1 MSSLAQ
7 RFSQA
12 DPAVLWL
19 LAGILCILAPHFYYQ
34 PSFLI
39 LIVCG
44 ILLWRLYI
52 ELKYFKPPP
61 SWLSTLLAVT
71 TFLGISYGYQTIF
84 GRDAGVALLI
94 AMMCLKLLE
103 MGTRRDFMVA
113 VFLGYFVV
121 ITGFLFDQSVI
132 IGLTMTTA
140 VFLLTTAL
148 ISYHRSRR
156 TLTNQYKSAKLGIN
170 LLFQA
175 VPLTIILFV
184 LFPRVHGPLWGL
196 PEQGNSASTGLSNS
210 MAPGQITELAF
221 DNSVAFRVKF
231 DGEVPPSDKLYW
243 RGPVFTYY
251 DGFMWQELSRSSR
264 KFFGGQWTNKLP
276 PVPQVKFAEG
286 INYSVMLEPHNA
298 NWLLALDLPT
308 IYPPDSFLSTNYELM
323 SEEPV
328 KKIKSYK
335 LTSHLNYTLSAE
347 APPTNRVYQ
356 QIPKFVGPRARELIS
371 DFQDKIVDSKP
382 YGAQMV
388 NLVLNYFR
396 EQPFF
401 YTRTPPPMLD
411 KPIDQF
417 LFDARRGFCEHYS
430 SAFVVLMR
438 AAGIPARVVTGYQGG
453 ELNTIGNY
461 FIVRQSD
468 AHAWAEVWLADKG
481 WVRFDPTSVIPPN
494 RVEQAQFRNRF
505 EQSAKT
511 GEATNNWFSE
521 QLKHFDFLIDNINHS
536 WNDWIVGYSPKKQR
550 SLFDSFG
557 LKNISANKVVVL
569 LFGLL
574 TVFIV
579 IIAIHLSRHTIRK
592 PSPAQLMFKKF
603 CRKLAKKGFKYS
615 PAETARSFADR
626 VVKNRADLKQ
636 QVIEITDLYNQ
647 LRYTQAPAE
656 SSLRMLEQRVNQFKP

>member
-1 MSSLAQ
+1 MSSLLH

-19 LAGILCILAPHFYYQ
+19 LSGILFILAPHVIYQ

-39 LIVCG
+39 LIVSG

-52 ELKYFKPPP
+52 ELRFFRQPP

-71 TFLGISYGYQTIF
+71 TFVGISYGYQTIF

-121 ITGFLFDQSVI
+121 ITGFLFDQSVVV
-132 IGLTMTTA
+132 GLIMTTA

-148 ISYHRSRR
+148 ISYHRTKR
-156 TLTNQYKSAKLGIN
+156 TLTNQYKSARLGIN
-170 LLFQA
+170 ILFQA
-175 VPLTIILFV
+175 IPLTLILFL
-184 LFPRVHGPLWGL
+184 LFPRVQGPLWGL
-196 PEQGNSASTGLSNS
+196 PEQGSSASTGLSNS

-231 DGEVPPSDKLYW
+231 EGEVPPADRLYW

-251 DGFMWQELSRSSR
+251 DGLMWQELSRNSR
-264 KFFGGQWTNKLP
+264 KIFGGNWSNSLP
-276 PVPQVKFAEG
+276 PVPQVKVSEG
-286 INYSVMLEPHNA
+286 IKYSVMLEPNNS

-308 IYPPDSFLSTNYELM
+308 IYPPDSYLTQNYELM
-323 SEEPV
+323 SNEPI
-328 KKIKSYK
+328 KKLKNYK

-347 APPTNRVYQ
+347 APPSSRVYR
-356 QIPKFVGPRARELIS
+356 QIPSFVGPKARKLVSEL
-371 DFQDKIVDSKP
+371 QDQVVDSKP
-382 YGAQMV
+382 YDTQMV

-396 EQPFF
+396 EQPFY
-401 YTRTPPPMLD
+401 YTRTPPSMLD
-411 KPIDQF
+411 KPVDQF
-417 LFDARRGFCEHYS
+417 LFEARRGFCEHFS
-430 SAFVVLMR
+430 SSFVILMR
-438 AAGIPARVVTGYQGG
+438 AAGIPARVVTGYLGG

-481 WVRFDPTSVIPPN
+481 WVRFDPTAVIPPN
-494 RVEQAQFRNRF
+494 RVEQAQFRDRF
-505 EQSAKT
+505 QRSPDSQGASDSWLSKH
-511 GEATNNWFSE
+511 
-521 QLKHFDFLIDNINHS
+521 LKRFKFLVDNINHS
-536 WNDWIVGYSPKKQR
+536 WNDWIIGYNPKKQKTF
-550 SLFDSFG
+550 FD
-557 LKNISANKVVVL
+557 NIGMENLSANNIVAL
-569 LFGLL
+569 LFGTM

-579 IIAIHLSRHTIRK
+579 LIAFHLSRYTIHK
-592 PSPAQLMFKKF
+592 PGPAQLMFRRF
-603 CRKLAKKGFKYS
+603 CKKLAKKGIKYS
-615 PAETARSFADR
+615 PAETARGFAER
-626 VVKNRADLKQ
+626 VIQKRADLKQ
-636 QVIEITDLYNQ
+636 QVEEITDLYNQ

-656 SSLRMLEQRVNQFKP
+656 SSLRILEERVNRFKP